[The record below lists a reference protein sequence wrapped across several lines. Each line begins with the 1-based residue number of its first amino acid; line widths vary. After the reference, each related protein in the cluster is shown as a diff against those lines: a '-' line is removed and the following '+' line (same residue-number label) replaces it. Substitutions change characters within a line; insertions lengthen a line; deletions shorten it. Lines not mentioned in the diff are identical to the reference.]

1 MQGFWLA
8 EWMVNNASG
17 VPDYTPILIDL
28 MKRSGFKSFA
38 ELSRT
43 SGLSRTN
50 IKWIRQGR
58 ILDLRLQKVL
68 LLSEVFQVELEVL
81 LSNFS
86 PNNSVGIRRLQFLE
100 GKNQPI
106 SVNLRRKSDP
116 SDQKLQQKVM
126 RLQQEYQRQQQQLQ
140 TQKEY
145 LLVEYQKSTIQALES
160 LLLQWPTAAYAARKN
175 PDAPAIKL
183 LPLLI
188 PLEKLLASW
197 GVIPIGEVGAET
209 TYDPQWHQVV
219 SMAGQ
224 ALILGD
230 AVRIRY
236 VGYRQGEQ
244 LLYRAKVSPV

>member
-1 MQGFWLA
+1 MA
-8 EWMVNNASG
+8 VNASG
-17 VPDYTPILIDL
+17 VPDYTPKLIEC

-50 IKWIRQGR
+50 INWIRQGR
-58 ILDLRLQKVL
+58 ILDLRLHKVL

-81 LSNFS
+81 LSTFS
-86 PNNSVGIRRLQFLE
+86 PNHSVRIRRLQFSDGE
-100 GKNQPI
+100 KQPL
-106 SVNLRRKSDP
+106 SVNLRRESDP
-116 SDQKLQQKVM
+116 SDQKYEELQQKVT

-140 TQKEY
+140 TQKEQI
-145 LLVEYQKSTIQALES
+145 LMEYQKSTIQALEP

-183 LPLLI
+183 LPLI
-188 PLEKLLASW
+188 SPLEKLLVSW
-197 GVIPIGEVGAET
+197 GVIPIGEVGVEIP
-209 TYDPQWHQVV
+209 YDPQWHQVM

-224 ALILGD
+224 SLAPGD
-230 AVRIRY
+230 PVRVRY